1 MDPQH
6 WLRIEREDHALASV
20 PDSAFYF
27 IPFSSNQGEFQTEL
41 IVFVDKGQYEA
52 GSSGGMTVEA
62 ALQAGA
68 QTIATSVIHY
78 YHIFRF
84 SEESVWSLNF
94 FTSFLSFL
102 PTKRLKHI
110 IEVKLT
116 AQFSLALYRKMGKIV
131 AYCRIF
137 VESFSCSHRSF
148 SQFFLSALQSRYLG
162 CADLGCF

>member
-1 MDPQH
+1 M
-6 WLRIEREDHALASV
+6 
-20 PDSAFYF
+20 
-27 IPFSSNQGEFQTEL
+27 EF
-41 IVFVDKGQYEA
+41 
-52 GSSGGMTVEA
+52 
-62 ALQAGA
+62 
-68 QTIATSVIHY
+68 
-78 YHIFRF
+78 
-84 SEESVWSLNF
+84 NF